1 MIALLLPFATRL
13 VGERF
18 AKLASWAFML
28 LLFAGAAYAAYCW
41 AWDKGRDHER
51 AAWQAKV
58 ALIIKERDDAM
69 AALAEQDAKD
79 ADALEIRITK
89 NRKALDDETANL
101 PDQPL
106 SDRQRARA
114 CRELMRQ
121 GRRCPA
127 PAAAP

>member
-1 MIALLLPFATRL
+1 MLGLILPLATRL

-18 AKLASWAFML
+18 AKAASWAFIAL
-28 LLFAGAAYAAYCW
+28 LVLGALYAAYCW
-41 AWDKGRDHER
+41 AWDRGRDYER
-51 AAWQAKV
+51 AAWQTEV
-58 ALIIKERDDAM
+58 AEIRKERDDAM
-69 AALAEQDAKD
+69 AALGAADAKD
-79 ADALEIRITK
+79 ADALETSITE

>member
-1 MIALLLPFATRL
+1 MIALLLPLATRL

-18 AKLASWAFML
+18 AKLASWAFVAL
-28 LLFAGAAYAAYCW
+28 LVLGAIYAAYCW
-41 AWDKGRDHER
+41 AWDRGRDHER
-51 AAWQAKV
+51 AAWEAAV
-58 ALIIKERDDAM
+58 AEIRKERDDAM
-69 AALAEQDAKD
+69 AALGKQDAKD
-79 ADALEIRITK
+79 ADALETSITE

-114 CRELMRQ
+114 CRELLRQ

-127 PAAAP
+127 PAPAP

>member
-1 MIALLLPFATRL
+1 MLSLILPLATRL

-18 AKLASWAFML
+18 AKAASWVFIVL
-28 LLFAGAAYAAYCW
+28 LVCGALWLAYSW
-41 AWDKGRDHER
+41 AWDRGRDHER
-51 AAWQAKV
+51 AAWQV
-58 ALIIKERDDAM
+58 EVSSIRKERDDAM
-69 AALAEQDAKD
+69 AALGKQDAKD
-79 ADALEIRITK
+79 ADAIETSITD
-89 NRKALDDETANL
+89 NRKALDNETSAL

-127 PAAAP
+127 PATAP

>member
-1 MIALLLPFATRL
+1 MIALLLPLATRL

-18 AKLASWAFML
+18 ARAASRVFIVL
-28 LLFAGAAYAAYCW
+28 LVLGAIYAAYCW
-41 AWDKGRDHER
+41 AWDRGRDHER
-51 AAWQAKV
+51 AAWEAAV
-58 ALIIKERDDAM
+58 AEIRKERDDAM
-69 AALAEQDAKD
+69 AALGAADAKD
-79 ADALEIRITK
+79 ADALETSITE

-121 GRRCPA
+121 GRRCPPPA
-127 PAAAP
+127 PAP

>member
-1 MIALLLPFATRL
+1 MIALLLPLATRL

-18 AKLASWAFML
+18 AKAASWVFML
-28 LLFAGAAYAAYCW
+28 LLVAGAVYAAYCW
-41 AWDKGRDHER
+41 AWDRGRDHER
-51 AAWQAKV
+51 AEWQAKV
-58 ALIIKERDDAM
+58 VEIRKERDDAM
-69 AALAEQDAKD
+69 AALGKHDAKD
-79 ADALEIRITK
+79 ADALETSITK

-121 GRRCPA
+121 GRRCPT

>member
-1 MIALLLPFATRL
+1 MIALLLPLATRL

-18 AKLASWAFML
+18 ARAASWAFIAL
-28 LLFAGAAYAAYCW
+28 LIIGAIYAAYCW

-58 ALIIKERDDAM
+58 AVIIKERDAAM
-69 AALAEQDAKD
+69 AALGKRDAKD
-79 ADALEIRITK
+79 ADALETSITE